1 MNPQMRQI
9 LHSIRLHKVHIYL
22 TTDTGASKPTLRLL
36 EMKAGWSSLN
46 VALREERPAML

>member
-22 TTDTGASKPTLRLL
+22 TTDKQDAEHFSEGYA
-36 EMKAGWSSLN
+36 KAGFP
-46 VALREERPAML
+46 VR